1 MFDHCQRNE
10 ENTFKTI
17 TRLIFSRFKIR
28 NSSLGNGNVH
38 NKDRSVLRGSA
49 IYKQRVSAFSTN
61 NWLLRLVIL
70 LTHCDS

>member
-38 NKDRSVLRGSA
+38 NKDRMCKAVEEGLRPKSDLPWG
-49 IYKQRVSAFSTN
+49 
-61 NWLLRLVIL
+61 
-70 LTHCDS
+70 